1 MDEKRECHA
10 TPITFVGRV
19 DRVMRTEKHFALEYI
34 FIAGLFL
41 ITVDVHL
48 VQMSPL
54 PTKERR
60 AWRPQIPGQ
69 TGELI
74 GTCMDDAAGPTFTDS
89 EPARIFPHE
98 TASSGRA
105 PESEPSNSWP
115 VF

>member
-1 MDEKRECHA
+1 M
-10 TPITFVGRV
+10 
-19 DRVMRTEKHFALEYI
+19 LEYT

-48 VQMSPL
+48 VQMSLL
-54 PTKERR
+54 PTMERQ
-60 AWRPQIPGQ
+60 AWHRQIPGQ
-69 TGELI
+69 IGELM
-74 GTCMDDAAGPTFTDS
+74 GLHGRRGGHTFTDS
-89 EPARIFPHE
+89 ESARIFPHE